1 MGKVKLI
8 YGTVPYLYT
17 TTPQLIYGSIPF
29 VTAPVKTLSAIESP
43 PPPPPSGAS
52 ISSIDS
58 VLKANI
64 ASFSGVSS
72 AQIASIDGIN
82 WS

>member
-1 MGKVKLI
+1 MGKIKLI
-8 YGTVPYLYT
+8 RGTIPYLYT

-43 PPPPPSGAS
+43 PSPPPAGVSV
-52 ISSIDS
+52 SSIKG

-64 ASFSGVSS
+64 SSLSGIPT
-72 AQIASIDGIN
+72 AQIVSISGIS
-82 WS
+82 WD

>member
-1 MGKVKLI
+1 MGKIKLI
-8 YGTVPYLYT
+8 QGTIPYLYT

-29 VTAPVKTLSAIESP
+29 VTAPLKTLSAVESP
-43 PPPPPSGAS
+43 PPPPPSGVS
-52 ISSIDS
+52 ISSINGI
-58 VLKANI
+58 LKANI
-64 ASFSGVSS
+64 TSFSGVSS

>member
-1 MGKVKLI
+1 MGKIKLI

-29 VTAPVKTLSAIESP
+29 VTTPVKTLSAIESP
-43 PPPPPSGAS
+43 PPSGVS
-52 ISSIDS
+52 VGSIDGI
-58 VLKANI
+58 LKANI

>member
-29 VTAPVKTLSAIESP
+29 VTAPVKTLSAVESP
-43 PPPPPSGAS
+43 PPPPPSGVS
-52 ISSIDS
+52 ISSIDGI
-58 VLKANI
+58 LKANI
-64 ASFSGVSS
+64 SSFSGVSA

>member
-17 TTPQLIYGSIPF
+17 TTPKLIYGSIPF
-29 VTAPVKTLSAIESP
+29 VTAPVKTLSAVESP
-43 PPPPPSGAS
+43 PPPPSGVS
-52 ISSIDS
+52 ISSIDGI
-58 VLKANI
+58 LKANI